1 VKGICSMSQKNEII
15 YKEAFKKMIVDLYDS
30 KQTSV
35 SQLER
40 EYGISKVTIYD
51 WIRKYSKIQV
61 DAGTTIT
68 NNDINEMSKEMAK
81 LKEENEILK
90 KAMAKFTKKS

>member
-1 VKGICSMSQKNEII
+1 VKGMCPMSKKNGKRYEEEF
-15 YKEAFKKMIVDLYDS
+15 KEMIVELYDS
-30 KQTSV
+30 NQKSV

-51 WIRKYSKIQV
+51 WIKKYSKIQV
-61 DAGTTIT
+61 DTETTIT
-68 NNDINEMSKEMAK
+68 NVDFNEMKKEIAK

-90 KAMAKFTKKS
+90 KAMAIFAKK